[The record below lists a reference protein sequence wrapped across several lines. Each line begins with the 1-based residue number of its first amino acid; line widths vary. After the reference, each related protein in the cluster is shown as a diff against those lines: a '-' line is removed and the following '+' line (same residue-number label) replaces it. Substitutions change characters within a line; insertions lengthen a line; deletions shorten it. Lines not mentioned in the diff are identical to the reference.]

1 MTLRAL
7 ALGVLLALALATPA
21 EAGIIAPE
29 DAAEL
34 AQTLADAQEEQDI
47 CYGWAVGNNF
57 DSTGDLGNSRT
68 GPDQQ
73 LIEVA
78 GTCPKGYVVLN
89 GDIRYACDSCESEDS
104 ASVSIDSNL
113 PNPPT
118 VKDLEGLGL
127 KAGDLTGDKDD
138 TTLINMVNA
147 LPLLAAERGN
157 APYVAY
163 EEAKEVPAQDHPT
176 DKPGSDFLRDA
187 WLKLVLF
194 GGLVVTGPMF
204 FLYKR
209 GQTKSARAKRKPKQ
223 PPRPAATSAPTEI
236 APYEPSAVTADN
248 EPSPDAATTDAAEP
262 PTEIAGEETPPPSPA
277 N

>member
-1 MTLRAL
+1 MTLRAA
-7 ALGVLLALALATPA
+7 ALGVLLTLALAVPA
-21 EAGIIAPE
+21 SAAIIAPE

-34 AQTLADAQEEQDI
+34 AQTLAEAQEEQDV

-57 DSTGDLGNSRT
+57 DSSGDLGNSRT
-68 GPDQQ
+68 GPGRQ
-73 LIEVA
+73 LIEIA
-78 GTCPKGYVVLN
+78 GACPKGYVVLN
-89 GDIRYACDSCESEDS
+89 GYIRYACDSCESEDS
-104 ASVSIDSNL
+104 ASVSIDTNL
-113 PNPPT
+113 PDPPT
-118 VKDLEGLGL
+118 VSDLERLGL
-127 KAGDLTGDKDD
+127 KAGDLTGEKDD

-163 EEAKEVPAQDHPT
+163 EEAEAVPAQDHPT

-204 FLYKR
+204 LLYKR
-209 GQTKSARAKRKPKQ
+209 GQTKSARAKRKPT
-223 PPRPAATSAPTEI
+223 RPAPSAATSAP
-236 APYEPSAVTADN
+236 A
-248 EPSPDAATTDAAEP
+248 DAAISEAAATDPAGP
-262 PTEIAGEETPPPSPA
+262 PIEVAGEETPPPSPA